1 MNFTL
6 YANTMAVRSACGLGI
21 SVGTSVTE
29 RDTSMARIGRPREWT
44 DSQLNEAKYLMAN
57 NFSASKVGKIFSTTK
72 NAVLGA
78 LYRDKVRN
86 GYVPPADSKYT
97 VTKNSHKHDPSL
109 GKMKCYVCSKTF
121 NKLGRFDRFCY
132 ECRRTGRVV

>member
-1 MNFTL
+1 M
-6 YANTMAVRSACGLGI
+6 VPSAAGDGI
-21 SVGTSVTE
+21 KDGTRETE
-29 RDTSMARIGRPREWT
+29 RDISMARIGRPREWT

-97 VTKNSHKHDPSL
+97 RPRTRLRFISDPAL
-109 GKMKCYVCSKTF
+109 GEMQCFVCSKTF
-121 NKLGRFDRFCY
+121 TRSGRFDRFCY
-132 ECRRTGRVV
+132 ECKRTGRVV